1 MRLSMFWMMVV
12 VGVGVLGCSGP
23 SSTTD
28 EIQGRRT
35 ESRAFIDWVSD
46 HAIEIDG
53 MVPASESAYGMGL
66 RDAAGQARV
75 VGLGESRHD
84 TREQVLLKGGM
95 VRFLVEEMGFRALI
109 LEESV
114 PHAEALDEYVLT
126 GEGDLRTIM
135 NRLAGWYL
143 WDTEEMVDLV
153 SWILDFNEG
162 RERDDQ
168 VRIFGVDITAPALGV
183 EGVLGFL
190 RSAGVEFETNEL
202 DLGLDLQEGD
212 FWPTTWQRYSTLS
225 DERKAALSEHY
236 DALINTVEQQR
247 HLLTTRSSNGEYE
260 RNRWLAEVGRMGHQM
275 FSTADRS
282 RGGAIREHG
291 MAQTLLWILQNEMVG
306 HRAILWAHNLHVA
319 TDTFRMPALVEGV
332 LEPMGVELARELG
345 DSYLAIGGS
354 FGFGSY
360 PSDLPPGDRSFE
372 VMAETTVDGAL
383 AGVTSPIFMVDL
395 REAAQNTA
403 AMTWLEE
410 EREWRAQDSNVVLVP
425 GEAFDLVYF
434 VREISRSQPTPMAL
448 ERFQE
453 LQQQR

>member
-1 MRLSMFWMMVV
+1 
-12 VGVGVLGCSGP
+12 
-23 SSTTD
+23 
-28 EIQGRRT
+28 
-35 ESRAFIDWVSD
+35 
-46 HAIEIDG
+46 
-53 MVPASESAYGMGL
+53 
-66 RDAAGQARV
+66 
-75 VGLGESRHD
+75 
-84 TREQVLLKGGM
+84 
-95 VRFLVEEMGFRALI
+95 
-109 LEESV
+109 
-114 PHAEALDEYVLT
+114 
-126 GEGDLRTIM
+126 M

-143 WDTEEMVDLV
+143 WDTEEMVELV
-153 SWILDFNEG
+153 SWIRDFNEG

-168 VRIFGVDITAPALGV
+168 VRIFGVDITAPAVGV

-190 RSAGVEFETNEL
+190 RSAGVEFETNKL

-225 DERKAALSEHY
+225 DERKAALTEHY

-247 HLLTTRSSNGEYE
+247 HLLTTRSSKGEYE
-260 RNRWLAEVGRMGHQM
+260 RNRWLAEVGRLGHQM

-291 MAQTLLWILQNEMVG
+291 MAQTLLWILENEMKG

-319 TDTFRMPALVEGV
+319 TDVFRMPALVEGE
-332 LEPMGVELARELG
+332 LDPMGVELARELG
-345 DSYLAIGGS
+345 GSYLAIGGS

-360 PSDLPPGDRSFE
+360 PCDLPPGERSFE

-383 AGVTSPIFMVDL
+383 AAVTSPIFLVDL

-403 AMTWLEE
+403 ATTWLEE